1 MDELESAYLA
11 PVDPAVRLY
20 STKMRREPTPIGT
33 LLTSLV
39 RDGFRSAAQ
48 SAAACDGVMLD
59 AGDDAICDM

>member
-1 MDELESAYLA
+1 
-11 PVDPAVRLY
+11 
-20 STKMRREPTPIGT
+20 MRREPTPIGT

-48 SAAACDGVMLD
+48 SAAACDGVMMD